1 MKMKRRSCSL
11 GFKVVFMIIFI
22 MYFMQSCSSDTV
34 ISDDLFCMTVMTK
47 SNDFIE
53 PELTHKDSILVD
65 SITKLDEVK
74 SYAMATR
81 QLIKKIQP
89 LMESDLWDKEPL
101 GEYQNR
107 KDSINAL
114 VLKISK
120 HKDIQNDW
128 NSYVESYKSF
138 IKLMENAQL
147 SSTIKTILVV
157 KVITSSDD

>member
-65 SITKLDEVK
+65 SITKLDEFK

-81 QLIKKIQP
+81 QLIK
-89 LMESDLWDKEPL
+89 
-101 GEYQNR
+101 
-107 KDSINAL
+107 
-114 VLKISK
+114 
-120 HKDIQNDW
+120 
-128 NSYVESYKSF
+128 NSAF
-138 IKLMENAQL
+138 NGIRFMG
-147 SSTIKTILVV
+147 
-157 KVITSSDD
+157 

>member
-65 SITKLDEVK
+65 SITKLDEFK
-74 SYAMATR
+74 IICYGYPA
-81 QLIKKIQP
+81 IDKK
-89 LMESDLWDKEPL
+89 
-101 GEYQNR
+101 
-107 KDSINAL
+107 
-114 VLKISK
+114 
-120 HKDIQNDW
+120 
-128 NSYVESYKSF
+128 NSAF
-138 IKLMENAQL
+138 NGIRFMG
-147 SSTIKTILVV
+147 
-157 KVITSSDD
+157 

>member
-11 GFKVVFMIIFI
+11 GFKVVFMILLI

-65 SITKLDEVK
+65 SITKLDEFK

-120 HKDIQNDW
+120 HKDIQNDCYR
-128 NSYVESYKSF
+128 YVESYKSF

>member
-1 MKMKRRSCSL
+1 MKMKRRSCSF

-65 SITKLDEVK
+65 SITKLDEFK

-81 QLIKKIQP
+81 QLIKKFQP

-101 GEYQNR
+101 GEHQNR

-120 HKDIQNDW
+120 HKDIQSDW

-147 SSTIKTILVV
+147 SSTIKTILVM

>member
-65 SITKLDEVK
+65 SITKLDEFK
-74 SYAMATR
+74 SYAM
-81 QLIKKIQP
+81 LP
-89 LMESDLWDKEPL
+89 
-101 GEYQNR
+101 GN
-107 KDSINAL
+107 
-114 VLKISK
+114 
-120 HKDIQNDW
+120 
-128 NSYVESYKSF
+128 
-138 IKLMENAQL
+138 
-147 SSTIKTILVV
+147 
-157 KVITSSDD
+157 